1 MYEDEEETSQQTANT
16 SKCKKDFV
24 KVKWLK
30 KTETS
35 KKGECLSFTEIKE
48 KIGICSICQRLPDSD
63 CLQLPKCMCYFCKK
77 CLFEYLDKFAVT
89 KPFLKES
96 SVSLNPEDYGKGP
109 KEFAEYVKKNKKIFG
124 GVFNVNCLS
133 FDGSVLPI
141 EPQSPKPPIITK
153 PSDFEERH
161 SRKIIKTDLYQ
172 LVKLELF
179 DCPNCFAFY
188 DDINRTDLRRFRAV
202 GEILELMNKNE
213 EKKNY

>member
-35 KKGECLSFTEIKE
+35 KKGEFLSYSEIKE
-48 KIGICSICQRLPDSD
+48 KIGICSICQGLPDSD
-63 CLQLPKCMCYFCKK
+63 CVQLPKCMCHFCKK
-77 CLFEYLDKFAVT
+77 CLFEYLDKYAVI

-96 SVSLNPEDYGKGP
+96 KVSLNPADYGKGP
-109 KEFAEYVKKNKKIFG
+109 KAFAEYVKKNKKSYG

-141 EPQSPKPPIITK
+141 EAKPSKPPLITK
-153 PSDFEERH
+153 PSDFEER
-161 SRKIIKTDLYQ
+161 RNVKLIKTDLYQ

-179 DCPNCFAFY
+179 HCPNCCAFY
-188 DDINRTDLRRFRAV
+188 DNINRTDCLRFRVV
-202 GEILELMNKNE
+202 GDILDLMNK
-213 EKKNY
+213 K